1 MTIPAQTVIQE
12 IQLLL
17 QDPLGTRWPA
27 WELVQ
32 HLNDG
37 QREIATMR
45 PDMMAKTLS
54 YPLAAGARQTTP
66 SDCVKLVELT
76 RNTDGAAIRQ
86 VERNTID
93 AVEPNWYQRAT
104 TNAIK
109 NFTYDLRD
117 PGTFYVYPPAR
128 GGTSVELVYS
138 TAPVD
143 IAPATGDTSASVSGN
158 IGVNDVFKNALIHF
172 ALFRAVLKDAEY
184 AANASLAA
192 SHYQMFKAAVTDE
205 FAARQAVRP
214 TITDTPVTTG

>member
-1 MTIPAQTVIQE
+1 MTIPAQTVVQE

-27 WELVQ
+27 WELVY

-37 QREIATMR
+37 QREIAAMR
-45 PDMMAKTLS
+45 PDMFVKTVS
-54 YPLAAGARQTTP
+54 YPLAYGARQRAP
-66 SDCVKLVELT
+66 DDCVKLVELT
-76 RNTDGAAIRQ
+76 RNTDGVAIRQ

-93 AVEPNWYQRAT
+93 AVEPNWYQRAR
-104 TNAIK
+104 TNVIK

-138 TAPVD
+138 TAPVE
-143 IAPATGDTSASVSGN
+143 IAPPIGDTSASVAGN

-172 ALFRAVLKDAEY
+172 VLFRAFIKDAEY
-184 AANASLAA
+184 AANATLSAA
-192 SHYQMFKAAVTDE
+192 HYQMFKAAVTDE